1 VAVDA
6 SEQQTIAAMLRED
19 TPPKD
24 EPDYSDR
31 LLQALLRQAALT
43 GRYAAS
49 GVGGMGA
56 AFANPL
62 AYGAN
67 KGLEAVGSDYRFP
80 EQHGALMGALTDMGV
95 PEPQGT
101 MEKAVGFASEIG
113 VPDPTDSAKLV
124 SSLSHMIDPNLAAT
138 AFHGS
143 PHKFTKFDMEKIG
156 TGEGAQAYGHG
167 LYFAESP
174 GVAKSYK
181 NNLSMQDVMVDGKPA
196 YQLEGLEDNTPPEQA
211 IRTVLSEGGI
221 DEAISKL
228 KHLESIDK
236 ETPKYWAD
244 AYKWLSENRK
254 RISLEGGSLYEV
266 DIPDTAINKM
276 LDWDKPLSEQPESVR
291 LALQD
296 FLDDIINREPD
307 YHRASEFA
315 RRFSIEKMGDK
326 TGEDLYRTLSSLTGG
341 DEGVSTSLNMSGIPG
356 IKYFDGSSRATSG
369 GKLLGLFEDSGKW
382 KAKVK
387 VSNRGGVGFQSP
399 TDTVTTSKAFDT
411 KEEAE
416 AWANS
421 KINSGTRNFVVFNE
435 KYVKPLKRDGKPI
448 KEK

>member
-6 SEQQTIAAMLRED
+6 SEQQTIAALLRED

-138 AFHGS
+138 VFHGS
-143 PHKFTKFDMEKIG
+143 PHKWDYPDLSKVG
-156 TGEGAQAYGHG
+156 TGTGGQARGYG

-174 GVAKSYK
+174 GVAKSYITSGGLEL
-181 NNLSMQDVMVDGKPA
+181 NGKPFTEKTSKWDGHVEWA
-196 YQLEGLEDNTPPEQA
+196 LAKHDGDYNKARQEFNKSIPAKEPMNKIARNTLDEWESKGV
-211 IRTVLSEGGI
+211 TV
-221 DEAISKL
+221 K
-228 KHLESIDK
+228 
-236 ETPKYWAD
+236 T
-244 AYKWLSENRK
+244 
-254 RISLEGGSLYEV
+254 GSFYEV
-266 DIPDTAINKM
+266 DIPDEAIDNM
-276 LDWDKPLSEQPESVR
+276 LDWDKPLSEQPESVQR
-291 LALQD
+291 I
-296 FLDDIINREPD
+296 FREVYDEPMTEME
-307 YHRASEFA
+307 RI
-315 RRFSIEKMGDK
+315 RGK
-326 TGEDLYRTLSSLTGG
+326 DLYRDLAEEFRSQQDASSRL
-341 DEGVSTSLNMSGIPG
+341 DELGIPG
-356 IKYFDGSSRATSG
+356 IKYFDGSSR
-369 GKLLGLFEDSGKW
+369 
-382 KAKVK
+382 
-387 VSNRGGVGFQSP
+387 
-399 TDTVTTSKAFDT
+399 SKG
-411 KEEAE
+411 E
-416 AWANS
+416 
-421 KINSGTRNFVVFNE
+421 GTRNFVVFNE